1 MLKTHSTT
9 MKQNLEEI
17 NAFWDKGCMFHG
29 KMTSEGIFRLDG
41 NMEGEIS
48 HRGTLIIG
56 ETAVIKGNLETNVL
70 ILNGKL
76 EGEVNAKERME
87 IHSRGKLYGTV
98 YTPIFVIQDGGIFEG
113 NCKMDA
119 NSGNESH
126 QEDAGKAV
134 VGRNNLP
141 RLKDDP

>member
-1 MLKTHSTT
+1 

-17 NAFWDKGCMFHG
+17 NAFWDKGCMFNG
-29 KMTSEGIFRLDG
+29 KMISEGIFRLDG
-41 NMEGEIS
+41 KMEGEIS

-56 ETAVIKGNLETNVL
+56 ETAVIKGNLEANVL

-76 EGEVNAKERME
+76 EGEIKAKERME
-87 IHSRGKLYGTV
+87 IHPKGKLYGTV

-119 NSGNESH
+119 NSGNKSH
-126 QEDAGKAV
+126 QEDPGTAV
-134 VGRNNLP
+134 VGRNDLL

>member
-1 MLKTHSTT
+1 

-17 NAFWDKGCMFHG
+17 NAFWDKGCMFNG

-41 NMEGEIS
+41 KMEGEIS

-56 ETAVIKGNLETNVL
+56 ETAVIKGNLEVNVL

-87 IHSRGKLYGTV
+87 IHSGGKLYGTV

-119 NSGNESH
+119 NAGNESI
-126 QEDAGKAV
+126 QEDTGEAAA
-134 VGRNNLP
+134 GRNNLR
-141 RLKDDP
+141 RLKDDS

>member
-1 MLKTHSTT
+1 

-17 NAFWDKGCMFHG
+17 NVFLDKGSMFNG

-41 NMEGEIS
+41 KMEGEIF
-48 HRGTLIIG
+48 HTGTLIIG
-56 ETAVIKGNLETNVL
+56 ETAVIKGNLEVNVL

-98 YTPIFVIQDGGIFEG
+98 YTPIFVLQDGGIFEG

-119 NSGNESH
+119 QSENESNR
-126 QEDAGKAV
+126 EDGGKAV
-134 VGRNNLP
+134 VRRNDLLP
-141 RLKDDP
+141 LKDDS